1 MTNTSQ
7 NPAGPRASLRT
18 RGGKVSYLPLQG
30 AAPDDLSITARIL
43 LEMLLRRGSE
53 EAAEAFASGQHA
65 EVSVPLFPT
74 RVMSQD
80 HSGVPALLDL
90 AAMRWALSRADGDP
104 AAADL
109 EVPLDLVIDHS
120 VEAHFAGRPDA
131 LVLNQRRE
139 LDRNRER
146 YSFLC
151 WAARSF
157 AGLRVVPPGRG
168 IIHQIHL
175 ERLARVVA
183 VVKDGTADLACP
195 DTVIGTDSHTPMVSA
210 LGMLGIGV
218 GGIEAEAALLGQA
231 VPLVVPTV
239 IGVRLSGATVPGV
252 TATDVV
258 LTLTEKLRQH
268 GVVGAFLE
276 FFGDGISNLSVQD
289 RATISNMSP
298 EYGATCALFPVDRAV
313 LEYLALTRGDSDL
326 VDLVERYTKAQG
338 LFRDDDDTTSP
349 AYATVVDFALEDVEP
364 CMAGPRRPQD
374 RVTFAS
380 VRTSLPG
387 QVVPAADGPAD
398 DPAGRGEPGDG
409 SIVIAAITSCTNTSN
424 PRSMLAAGIVAREA
438 VRHGLRPPPWVKTS
452 LAPGSRVVS
461 GYLKASGLDHYL
473 DDLGFNVVGY
483 GCTTCI
489 GNSGPLRPDAGRA
502 ARAGRT
508 LVAVL
513 SGNRNFDGRIHPDVE
528 AAYLASPPLVVAW
541 ALAGTILRDLRTQP
555 VGESQDGTPVM
566 LGDLWPD
573 PAELDVL
580 TAASARA
587 DLFAEEYKDLFQYR
601 ELAEL
606 EAASAANA
614 PDNLLF
620 PWDPASTMLVEPPF
634 VPGGGA
640 GTTRLADIRRARAL
654 LHLGSSVTT
663 DHISPAGRIPPD
675 SPAGRYLTER
685 GVAANDFGTFGE
697 RRGNHEVLVR
707 GAFSNRRLRNRL
719 AENREGGWTRVLP
732 DGAELPIHEAAAV
745 YHDRGV
751 PLIVL
756 AGRDYGMGSSRDWA
770 AKGPRLL
777 GVVAVL
783 ARSFERIH
791 RSNLVAMGIVP
802 LLLPDESDA
811 LGLTGEEEFDL
822 LGLGQLKPGGHI
834 AVIAKGAADQARSFE
849 ATAAVASTLEVEYL
863 EHGGVLGLAL
873 ARLLAARERTSMD
886 HEAIEET
893 IHRVVLG
900 RAPRRPAVLRPDTRL
915 VHDLGFDSLG
925 LLEVAVAI
933 ESAFGLAPIPG
944 DSLMSVSTVG
954 HIQELVAQAIGE
966 RR

>member
-1 MTNTSQ
+1 MMDTSQ
-7 NPAGPRASLRT
+7 RPAGPRALLRT
-18 RGGKVSYLPLQG
+18 RGGDVWYLPLQD
-30 AAPDDLSITARIL
+30 ACPHDLPVTTRIL
-43 LEMLLRRGSE
+43 LEMQLRRRGE
-53 EAAEAFASGQHA
+53 QAAQAFSSGQRA
-65 EVSVPLFPT
+65 EKSILLFPT
-74 RVMSQD
+74 RVISQD

-90 AAMRWALSRADGDP
+90 AAMRWALSRAGRNP
-104 AAADL
+104 ARADL
-109 EVPLDLVIDHS
+109 EIPLDLVIDHS

-131 LVLNQRRE
+131 LLLNQRRE
-139 LDRNRER
+139 LDQNQER
-146 YSFLC
+146 YSFLR

-157 AGLRVVPPGRG
+157 TGLRVVPPGRG

-175 ERLARVVA
+175 ERLARVVT
-183 VVKDGTADLACP
+183 VVRNGTADLACP

-231 VPLVVPTV
+231 IPLAVPTV
-239 IGVRLSGATVPGV
+239 IGVRLSGRTVPGV

-258 LTLTEKLRQH
+258 LTLTERLRQH

-276 FFGDGISNLSVQD
+276 FFGDGVASLGVQD

-313 LEYLALTRGDSDL
+313 LDYLALTRGDPDL

-338 LFRDDDDTTSP
+338 LFRDDEDTTTL
-349 AYATVVDFALEDVEP
+349 AFATVVDFALDDVEP

-380 VRTSLPG
+380 VSASLPARPG
-387 QVVPAADGPAD
+387 RAAGDSPGVPVGD
-398 DPAGRGEPGDG
+398 GEPGDG
-409 SIVIAAITSCTNTSN
+409 GIVIAAITSCTNTSN
-424 PRSMLAAGIVAREA
+424 PRSMLAAGIVARNA
-438 VRHGLRPPPWVKTS
+438 VRHGLRPPAWVKAS

-461 GYLKASGLDHYL
+461 GYLKMSGLGRYL

-489 GNSGPLRPDAGRA
+489 GNSGPLRPGAERA
-502 ARAGRT
+502 ARADRT

-513 SGNRNFDGRIHPDVE
+513 SGNRNFEGRIHSDVQ

-566 LGDLWPD
+566 LADLWPD
-573 PAELDVL
+573 PAELDAL

-587 DLFAEEYKDLFQYR
+587 ELFADEYEDLFEDEAEP
-601 ELAEL
+601 
-606 EAASAANA
+606 AASV
-614 PDNLLF
+614 PDGLLF

-634 VPGGGA
+634 VTGTGA
-640 GTTRLADIRRARAL
+640 GTTRLADVHGARAL
-654 LHLGSSVTT
+654 LHVGSSVTT
-663 DHISPAGRIPPD
+663 DHISPAGRILPD
-675 SPAGRYLTER
+675 SPAGRYLAER
-685 GVAANDFGTFGE
+685 GVADADIGTFGG

-707 GAFSNRRLRNRL
+707 GTFSNRRLRNRL
-719 AENREGGWTRVLP
+719 VGDREGGWTRVLP
-732 DGAELPIHEAAAV
+732 DGAELPVHEAAAV
-745 YHDRGV
+745 YRERGV

-756 AGRDYGMGSSRDWA
+756 GGRDYGMGSSRDWA
-770 AKGPRLL
+770 AKGPRML

-822 LGLGQLKPGGHI
+822 LGLGQLKPGGNVVVT
-834 AVIAKGAADQARSFE
+834 ARGAGDQVRSFE
-849 ATAAVASTLEVEYL
+849 AMAAVTSTLEIEYL
-863 EHGGVLGLAL
+863 GHGGVLGLAL
-873 ARLLAARERTSMD
+873 ARLLAAREGLPAMD
-886 HEAIEET
+886 PEVIEET
-893 IHRVVLG
+893 VQRVILRG
-900 RAPRRPAVLRPDTRL
+900 APRPLAVLSPDTRL
-915 VHDLGFDSLG
+915 IDDLGFDSLG
-925 LLEVAVAI
+925 LLEIAVAI
-933 ESAFGLAPIPG
+933 EAAFGLAPIPNEN
-944 DSLMSVSTVG
+944 LLSVSTVG
-954 HIQELVAQAIGE
+954 HIQDLVARTIAEQQ
-966 RR
+966 